1 MTRPHAAE
9 LRGNL
14 DARALCRGLAQR
26 LRVLVQL
33 LAVLVL
39 LAHRGCSRTYSYIR
53 STATFLHTGIRH
65 GDTPDTIRTGVSLGA
80 RSALPA
86 LTVRNLLS
94 SGRRLCRAWLAL
106 VLHTSTYC
114 TSTSIHALSTESTRY
129 ADALSG
135 GNRSISCKPTTI
147 PCMSF
152 WVSARQ
158 THSCH
163 PKRLTHAPPRL
174 IVCLQPP
181 VSLSLA
187 LLGPAVRC
195 RQ

>member
-1 MTRPHAAE
+1 MLPSCVETLMQGRSADADPAPTSRCSYRCLRCWCCLHSVAAAVHTE
-9 LRGNL
+9 HG
-14 DARALCRGLAQR
+14 D
-26 LRVLVQL
+26 VL
-33 LAVLVL
+33 
-39 LAHRGCSRTYSYIR
+39 
-53 STATFLHTGIRH
+53 TGIRH

-86 LTVRNLLS
+86 LTVRNLLP

-147 PCMSF
+147 PCMWF
-152 WVSARQ
+152 W

-174 IVCLQPP
+174 IVCLQTP